1 MLGISP
7 KRKETDKYIM
17 AKELKHMTKRAENYS
32 QWYNDLV
39 VKAELAEQS
48 AVRGCMVIKP
58 YGYAIWEKMQ
68 AQLDKMF
75 KETGVQN
82 AYFPLLIPKSF
93 LSREAEHVKGFAK
106 ECAVVTHYRL
116 KASEDGNA
124 VEVDPNAKLEE
135 ELIIRPTSETII
147 WNTYKNWIHS
157 WRDLPLMCNQWCN
170 VMRWEMRTRPF
181 LRTSEFL
188 WQEGHTAH
196 ATREEAEKEAQTMLH
211 VYADFAEKW
220 LAVPV
225 VQGVKSE
232 TERFAGALDTYT
244 IEAMMQDGKALQ
256 SGTSHFLGQ
265 NFAKSFD
272 VTYLN
277 KDNKPEYVWAT
288 SWGVSTR
295 LIGALIMTHSD
306 DNGLVLPPKI
316 APIQVA
322 IIPIFKGEEQLKEIT
337 AKLQPAIDQLR
348 ALGITVKYDDADNKR
363 PGFKFADYELKGVP
377 VRLAMGGR
385 DLENNTIEVMRRDT
399 LEKDSVSFDG
409 IVDYVKSLLDDI
421 QNNIFQKA
429 KDFRDAHIYECENY
443 EEFKEKVK
451 DGGFF
456 LCHWDGTEETEAKI
470 KEDTQATIRCV
481 PFMFE
486 QTPGTDMVS
495 GKPAK
500 YRVIIARSY

>member
-1 MLGISP
+1 
-7 KRKETDKYIM
+7 M
-17 AKELKHMTKRAENYS
+17 AKELKDLTKRAENYS

-39 VKAELAEQS
+39 VKADLAEQS

-58 YGYAIWEKMQ
+58 YGYAVWEKMQ
-68 AQLDKMF
+68 QQLDKMF

-116 KASEDGNA
+116 KASEDGNS
-124 VEVDPNAKLEE
+124 VEVDPAAKLEE

-181 LRTSEFL
+181 LRTAEFL

-196 ATREEAEKEAQTMLH
+196 ATREEAEEEARRMLK
-211 VYADFAEKW
+211 VYAEFAEKW
-220 LAVPV
+220 MAVPV
-225 VQGVKSE
+225 LQGVKSE

-277 KDNKPEYVWAT
+277 KENKPEYVWAT

-306 DNGLVLPPKI
+306 DNGLVLPPRL
-316 APIQVA
+316 APIQVV
-322 IIPIFKGEEQLKEIT
+322 ILPISKGGEQLEAIT
-337 AKLQPAIDQLR
+337 NKLSPIISQLR
-348 ALGITVKYDDADNKR
+348 DMGISVKYDDADNKR

-377 VRLAMGGR
+377 VRLVMGAR
-385 DLENNTIEVMRRDT
+385 DLEEGTIEVMRRDT
-399 LEKDSVSFDG
+399 LEKETRPVDG
-409 IVDYVKSLLDDI
+409 IVEYVSKLLEDI
-421 QNNIFQKA
+421 QDNIFEKA
-429 KDFRDAHIYECENY
+429 RKYRDDHVYVCEDY
-443 EEFKEKVK
+443 EEFKQKVK

-456 LCHWDGTEETEAKI
+456 LCHWDGTEETEAQI
-470 KEDTQATIRCV
+470 KEETQATIRCV
-481 PFMFE
+481 PFAYE
-486 QTPGTDMVS
+486 QTPGVDMVS